1 LTQGSHTLKL
11 VFDTG
16 LIDLNWREFSQSSTP
31 TPITP
36 VSCHQYTPG
45 PTIPIGF
52 SVPCDTQSG
61 MNELLIK
68 ATCQDTTA
76 ATLDF
81 GRGVSTQYI
90 YKTGYHYHAG
100 MAG

>member
-1 LTQGSHTLKL
+1 
-11 VFDTG
+11 
-16 LIDLNWREFSQSSTP
+16 
-31 TPITP
+31 
-36 VSCHQYTPG
+36 
-45 PTIPIGF
+45 
-52 SVPCDTQSG
+52 